1 MADGGDAGGGG
12 GRVPAGGDAGG
23 GGGRVPAGAGGGDR
37 GLAAEFEALRP
48 RLTRVAYG
56 MLGSVAEAEDVV
68 QEAWL
73 RLGRTDRATIRDLR
87 AWLTAVVGRLSLD
100 ALGSARRRRESY
112 VGEWLPEPLV
122 EDDGDDPTLDESVS
136 TALLVVLERLSP
148 AERTAFLLHDVF
160 DLPFE
165 KVAAVVG
172 RSPAAVR
179 RLAARAR
186 AHVEA
191 GKPRFPAD
199 RAEEERVVAAFA
211 LAWREGDHAALLD
224 VLDPGAVMRS
234 DGGGRVHAAGR
245 PLLGADRIA
254 RALLGLRRATARRG
268 HAIEDRLARVNGAV
282 GLVLV
287 DREATSVVSL
297 TIDAGRIAAIDVVR
311 NPDKLRRLTPPD

>member
-1 MADGGDAGGGG
+1 MSDD
-12 GRVPAGGDAGG
+12 
-23 GGGRVPAGAGGGDR
+23 
-37 GLAAEFEALRP
+37 LAAEFEALRP
-48 RLTRVAYG
+48 QLTRVAYG
-56 MLGSVAEAEDVV
+56 MLGSLAEAEDIV

-73 RLGRTDRATIRDLR
+73 RLGRADRDAIDDLR
-87 AWLTAVVGRLSLD
+87 AWLTTVVGRLALD

-122 EDDGDDPTLDESVS
+122 EEEGDDPTLDESVS

-165 KVAAVVG
+165 QVATVVG

-179 RLAARAR
+179 QLAARAR

-199 RAEEERVVAAFA
+199 PDEEARLVAAFA
-211 LAWREGDHAALLD
+211 LAWQEGDHEALLGL
-224 VLDPGAVMRS
+224 LDPDAVMRS
-234 DGGGRVHAAGR
+234 DGGGKVPAAGK

-254 RALLGLRRATARRG
+254 RALIGFKRAAERQG
-268 HAIEDRLARVNGAV
+268 IEPEGRFARVNGAV
-282 GLVLV
+282 GLIV
-287 DREATSVVSL
+287 RERGATNVYSL
-297 TIDAGRIAAIDVVR
+297 TIDAGQIVAIDVVR
-311 NPDKLRRLTPPD
+311 NPDKLRRLGSEPR